1 MILVRSY
8 MVQVNSKALNQSLNI
23 GRLIGQLKSNEPG
36 PTLIFTGGIHGNEP
50 AGIFALDKVL
60 KEIKEQHIQ
69 HKGNIYAISGNLW
82 ALERG
87 VRYHREDLN
96 RLWTSEKME
105 DLLTSRLE
113 IKHEDIAQQKEIYRV
128 IREILD
134 TEEGP
139 FYFIDLHTT
148 SSQTTPFLTVN
159 DSLLNRKFTTQYPV
173 PMILGIEEYLDG
185 PLLSY
190 INALGYVAF
199 GYEGGQHDAS
209 FSVESMVSFIYL
221 TLVFSGSIEKQA
233 VDFEHYYQFLLNAS
247 KASQGIYEIFSRH
260 EIKTG
265 ETFRMKEGF
274 SNFQEIQKGEA
285 LAESDGKTVG
295 AASEGKIFMPLY
307 QSQGNDGFFLIR
319 KIPPVFL
326 QLSAFLRKFH
336 FDHVLPL
343 LPGVRW
349 LSDQHDALRVNQN
362 VARFFARQFFHL
374 LGYRSRQLDKN
385 HLIMKNREAASR
397 EQEYQHTIWYKR

>member
-1 MILVRSY
+1 
-8 MVQVNSKALNQSLNI
+8 MVKVNSKALNQSLNI
-23 GRLIGQLKSNEPG
+23 GRMIGHLKGKEPG
-36 PTLIFTGGIHGNEP
+36 PTVIFTGGVHGNEP

-60 KEIKEQHIQ
+60 KEIKEQHIPL
-69 HKGNIYAISGNLW
+69 KGNFYAISGNLW

-87 VRYHREDLN
+87 VRYHQEDLN
-96 RLWTSEKME
+96 RLWTSKKME
-105 DLLTSRLE
+105 DLLTDKLE
-113 IKHEDIAQQKEIYRV
+113 MKHEDIAQQVEIYDV
-128 IREILD
+128 LREILD
-134 TEEGP
+134 TQKGP

-148 SSQTTPFLTVN
+148 SSKTTPFLTVN

-199 GYEGGQHDAS
+199 GYEGGQHDALS
-209 FSVESMVSFIYL
+209 SIASMISFIYL
-221 TLVFSGSIEKQA
+221 SLVFSGSIEQQA
-233 VDFEHYYQFLLNAS
+233 IDFQHYYQFLAKAS
-247 KASQGIYEIFSRH
+247 KASQDIYEIFSRR

-274 SNFQEIQKGEA
+274 SNFQEIQKGEV
-285 LAESDGKTVG
+285 LAESDGESIL
-295 AASEGKIFMPLY
+295 APADGKIFMPLY

-326 QLSAFLRKFH
+326 HISAVLRRFH
-336 FDHVLPL
+336 FDHILPL

-349 LSDQHDALRVNQN
+349 LSDKHDALRVNQN
-362 VARFFARQFFHL
+362 IARFFARQFFHL
-374 LGYRSRQLDKN
+374 LGYRSRQLDKK